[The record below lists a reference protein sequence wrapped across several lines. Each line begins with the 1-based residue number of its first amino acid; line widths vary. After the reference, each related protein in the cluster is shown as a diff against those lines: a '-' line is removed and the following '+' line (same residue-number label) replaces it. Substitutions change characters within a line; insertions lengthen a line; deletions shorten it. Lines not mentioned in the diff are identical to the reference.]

1 MLADYLLRIKAWVG
15 ERREDVLVAAIIVT
29 VATGSF
35 GLGRLSVVWMPQRPI
50 EVIAPDGSATIEA
63 RALQPPVSA
72 GADKGINQAA
82 AISGGAASGGSLV
95 ASKSGSAYHLLNCP
109 GAKQIKEE
117 NKVYFATEADAKAA
131 GYRPAGNCPGL
142 R

>member
-1 MLADYLLRIKAWVG
+1 
-15 ERREDVLVAAIIVT
+15 
-29 VATGSF
+29 
-35 GLGRLSVVWMPQRPI
+35 PQRPI

-117 NKVYFATEADAKAA
+117 NKVYFATEGETARDFAD
-131 GYRPAGNCPGL
+131 YTRIIIL
-142 R
+142 RLANKLN